1 VAAIAHPDVLALA
14 SGRQVDVSREHLSR
28 LGPFTL
34 PLAWIGAAAA
44 ASAQLTRP
52 AIAVARIVA
61 PSWVVHRK
69 PP

>member
-1 VAAIAHPDVLALA
+1 VVSVADPDVLTFAA
-14 SGRQVDVSREHLSR
+14 GRQVHMPREHLSR
-28 LGPFTL
+28 LDSLALPF
-34 PLAWIGAAAA
+34 ARIGTASA

-61 PSWVVHRK
+61 PTCVVHGK